1 MEVSIL
7 LLLLM
12 PIIDPLSNRLVDDNG
27 SIKLHFSE
35 LLLVIIILLTHLS
48 YFKMGAFLFV
58 CF

>member
-1 MEVSIL
+1 ML

-12 PIIDPLSNRLVDDNG
+12 PIIDPLSNRLVDGNG